1 MAPGRVRPAPSQYMA
16 ARILIADDQPDVL
29 AALRL
34 LLKGEG
40 FEAEAVNS
48 PEGVIDAVSAR
59 DFDAVLMDLNYARD
73 TTSGQEG
80 LDLIGRIRALDG
92 AIPVVAMTAWGS
104 IELAVEAMRRGLDD
118 FILKPWDNA
127 RLIQVL
133 NQQVADGEIRRR
145 EARLQTAR
153 ERELVAAREIQQGL
167 LPRTIPTIPGCRIAT
182 AWQPARDVSGD
193 YFDVLAFDAE
203 RAAICIADVMGK
215 GMAAALLMSNLQA
228 LVKAYAGA
236 TVEPADLCSQ
246 INRMM
251 CAQNSAGRFVTFFYA
266 RYDAASRRLA
276 YVNAGHNPPFLL
288 RADGAVE
295 TLAEGGAV
303 LGVFD
308 TGEYRQDE
316 VALRPGDRLV
326 LYTDGITE
334 AANVAGEEF
343 GEERLLHLL
352 RGDAAN
358 VDELREVLMRAVN
371 DFAGGV
377 LQDDATMIAL
387 HCE

>member
-1 MAPGRVRPAPSQYMA
+1 MAS
-16 ARILIADDQPDVL
+16 RILIADDQPDVL

-34 LLKGEG
+34 LLKGDG
-40 FEAEAVNS
+40 FEAESVNS
-48 PEGVIDAVSAR
+48 PEALVEAVTAR
-59 DFDAVLMDLNYARD
+59 DFDAILMDLNYARD

-80 LDLIGRIRALDG
+80 LDLIGRIRSLDG
-92 AIPVVAMTAWGS
+92 AIPVIAMTAWGS
-104 IELAVEAMRRGLDD
+104 IELAVEAMRRGLND

-133 NQQVADGEIRRR
+133 NEQIADGRIRRR

-167 LPRTIPTIPGCRIAT
+167 LPRDIPVISGCRIAT
-182 AWQPARDVSGD
+182 AWQPAREVSGD
-193 YFDVLAFDAE
+193 YFDVLAFDAG

-236 TVEPADLCSQ
+236 FVEPAELCAQ

-266 RYDAASRRLA
+266 LYDVESRRLQ

-288 RADGAVE
+288 RPDGRVLE
-295 TLAEGGAV
+295 LTEGGAV
-303 LGVFD
+303 LGVFE
-308 TGEYRQDE
+308 TGEYRQGV
-316 VALRPGDRLV
+316 VALERGDRLV
-326 LYTDGITE
+326 LFTDGITE
-334 AANVAGEEF
+334 AANIAGDEF
-343 GEERLLHLL
+343 GEARLLALL
-352 RGDAAN
+352 NSSPTADVDA
-358 VDELREVLMRAVN
+358 LREIIMRAVN
-371 DFAGGV
+371 DFAGGS

-387 HCE
+387 RCE